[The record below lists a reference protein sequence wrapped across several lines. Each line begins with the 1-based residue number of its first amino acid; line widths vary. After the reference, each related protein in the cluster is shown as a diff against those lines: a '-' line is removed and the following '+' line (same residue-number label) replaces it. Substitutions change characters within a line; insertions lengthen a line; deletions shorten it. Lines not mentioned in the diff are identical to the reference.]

1 MNSTAS
7 IKRTRAG
14 TGGSGSPDE
23 PCQATE
29 DRVRRR
35 RESMITSKHEG
46 QGDFGSADRRR
57 SDENAAMLLDVTRVR
72 GSDR

>member
-1 MNSTAS
+1 
-7 IKRTRAG
+7 
-14 TGGSGSPDE
+14 
-23 PCQATE
+23 
-29 DRVRRR
+29 
-35 RESMITSKHEG
+35 MITSEHEG